1 MRPSKSE
8 KFKVEQFLIRQDII
22 TLLNLKDSGFYLC
35 DLDHDQCKQNHI
47 MDLAPEISEYFTHV
61 NVTGILYPDKCKRP
75 WLSLVR
81 GVLKNKYR
89 LKYKACRRMTK
100 NGSVFTM
107 KYFIESLDQS
117 NTCKYLKRLESNDS
131 LDGSSLDSNFS
142 ESNSSDNE
150 NNDRL
155 TLKIKKR
162 KNKLKLTLRSKS
174 KNINKKY

>member
-22 TLLNLKDSGFYLC
+22 TLLNLKANGFYLC
-35 DLDHDQCKQNHI
+35 DLDQDQRKKNHI
-47 MDLAPEISEYFTHV
+47 MDLAPDISEYFTHV

-107 KYFIESLDQS
+107 KYFIEALSDTKKTANPDDLSDSISS
-117 NTCKYLKRLESNDS
+117 NLS
-131 LDGSSLDSNFS
+131 DSNS
-142 ESNSSDNE
+142 EIDSNSSDIG
-150 NNDRL
+150 DRL
-155 TLKIKKR
+155 TLKIKK
-162 KNKLKLTLRSKS
+162 NKLRLTLKS
-174 KNINKKY
+174 KKAISKT